1 MNKNRYRVIFNTV
14 RGMLMVVPDIAKSGR
29 AGSARASGLSHTLS
43 SLTGRVGAL
52 CFSLWLAMGVIQP
65 ASAAIVADAQAPGG
79 QRPTIINSASGTPQ
93 INIQTPSAGGVSR
106 NTYSQFDVGKRG
118 AILNNSHKNV
128 QTELGGM
135 VSGNPW
141 LARGEAKVILNEVNS
156 RNPSR
161 LNGFV
166 EVAGQKAQV
175 VIANPSGITCNGCGF
190 INASRGTLTTGQ
202 AQLNNGNLT
211 GFNVE
216 RGEVVVE
223 GAGMDS
229 SRQDYT
235 DIIAR
240 SVKVNASVWA
250 RDLRVTTGRNKVDA
264 AHQQVTKQSD
274 EPATEPRMALDVS
287 SLGGMYAGKIRLVGT
302 ERGVGVRNAG
312 NIGAQAGSVVI
323 TADGRIENSG
333 AIQSRSD
340 LQLAARQG
348 VSNSGTIF
356 SGGKASVTS
365 AADVQNR
372 GSVVARNDVTLQ
384 AGSLNST
391 ASGVL
396 AAGVQDDGR
405 PGESGNLTLTT
416 TGQLRAQGKN
426 LAGGSL
432 SARGQAIDLSGSRT
446 EGKNLTLDARE
457 GDIATRS
464 GTLTAQQQLTAR
476 TGKML
481 NNDGATLTASK
492 LNLQARDLSSQQGQI
507 LQTGRDDLTLSFA
520 GSLNNQGGRI
530 ATNSDNL
537 TLNAAA
543 IDNQSGDITHTGR
556 GTLSITTGNLRG
568 SKGSLRSNGQLTLRG
583 GDVDLDSG
591 TTSARQIDINADSL
605 ANRQGFIASEGDLS
619 LRGAQLANQQGVV
632 RAGKTL
638 RVTADALQNGQGRI
652 VSSDTGHV
660 DARLLDNRNGQL
672 AAQQALTL
680 RGDTLD
686 NRDGGLIQSGAQLD
700 IGAETLLNQN
710 SGEKGGVISQ
720 GDMLIRAGQI
730 NNTQGLML
738 SGNALQLAAG
748 GLNNV
753 AGTLV
758 AQEQLSLDTHSAF
771 NNRAGLLQGGS
782 VLIDSHG
789 EAIDNQSGTLYSLSD
804 LHLHSGAIDNQAGT
818 VGAKGDLTLQ
828 SGEVDNRSGGRIVS
842 EQAASLEMAR
852 LDNRGGEIQ
861 SIGDL
866 LVSAQSMIDNA
877 GGLIR
882 SGANAVLNALQLNNQ
897 DTQGDQ
903 QGIEAASLR
912 INSDDVFNQRGM
924 LLADRQL
931 TISSRGSVDNR
942 QGTISAGEDLLL
954 QSNDLTPESRLRS
967 FRVAQPQSNSL
978 TLENREGVLKA
989 GRSLT
994 IRADRLAGDGQILSL
1009 GDITLVSQQSLNN
1022 RGEMIANGNFNF
1034 TTAGDV
1040 DNSGKLLAGGK
1051 LDLRAPHLLNAATGE
1066 INAGQNW
1073 LTLSGQL
1080 TNYGLIDGKQTL
1092 LKASVLTNTGS
1103 GRIYG
1108 DSVGVQANIFN
1119 NLAENGTAATLA
1131 GRERVDIG
1139 VQTLNNRDHGLI
1151 YSAGDMALGG
1161 ELNADGL
1168 ATGRAGTL
1176 NNHSS
1181 TIESAGNMQ
1190 MAAGEINNVNDRFS
1204 TGLVTVSSEAIT
1216 GYQHSGDTVRWKAS
1230 EPGVFVDRN
1239 SADSL
1244 LNLNTPGNTGSNND
1258 NFYQYDY
1265 TRTVQET
1272 QIAESDPAKIIAGGD
1287 LTINADRVLNDKSQ
1301 IIAGNTLT
1309 INARDL
1315 NNVEVAGQRITTDV
1329 GKVTHYKRIRH
1340 KGGDEQGDSTSDY
1353 TPPDVIETIA
1363 LKPGELVD
1371 HGELSGN
1378 PLSLAPQST
1387 EGTDATTGR
1396 AGGVNAHITG
1406 SMPDIAALLKPGQHF
1421 DVPGSQGENASV
1433 IRIVGPDTRLPDN
1446 SLFRTNPSPGGKYLV
1461 ETDPRFT
1468 QEKQWLSSD
1477 YMQDALTQNSDNVL
1491 KRLGDGYYE
1500 QRLIREQVMNLT
1512 GQRYLDGFTNDEDQY
1527 KALMNNAIAFSQRYH
1542 LTPGVAL
1549 TPEQMGLLTKDIV
1562 WLVNAQVRLPDG
1574 SSQTVLV
1581 PQVYARIQPGDVD
1594 GSGALIAGRN
1604 LNLNLGGGLFNS
1616 GTLAGREVVK
1626 LSAGNIT
1633 NMAGTIKG
1641 ASVDLL
1647 ARADI
1652 NNIGGVIGATD
1663 SLLAR
1668 AGRDIN
1674 TVSTTRS
1681 VSSRNGENQFDR
1693 TTVDSV
1699 AGMYVQ
1705 GDDGRLILQAGRDI
1719 TLTAAQVVNSGENSQ
1734 TVIKAGRDLTLN
1746 TVSTANRDTLVW
1758 DSDNSLKQGNTQ
1770 EIGSEVVSK
1779 GDLSLLAGN
1788 DLHARAATLS
1798 ADVALALTAGHDVTL
1813 TNGENTR
1820 NLDERQKTTGSSGWL
1835 SKSRTTTRDQISRQ
1849 TAQGS
1854 SLNGDTIS
1862 VAAGND
1868 LRVQGS
1874 QIASTGDLSLQ
1885 AGHDLSV
1892 TGATERNSEQHL
1904 AQEKKSG
1911 FSGTGGIGFSYG
1923 KQSLKTTDTAQ
1934 ETTSQ
1939 SSTVGSVNGSVSL
1952 TAGNRLDING
1962 SDLIAGK
1969 NLTLD
1974 GREVSI
1980 TAAENQSS
1988 QTHRVEQKTS
1998 GLTLALS
2005 GTAGSAL
2012 NTAAQTVQEAKSAD
2026 SGRLAALQG
2035 TKAALSGVQAVQAGR
2050 LAEAQGDS
2058 PENNNAIGVSLSYGS
2073 QSSTSTQRSEQRTAQ
2088 GSSLTAG
2095 DNLSVVARGSGV
2107 KGHGGD
2113 LTVQGS
2119 QLQAGRDL
2127 LLSANRDL
2135 NLLSAAN
2142 TSSLEGKN
2150 ESHGGTAGIGIGA
2163 GQGGWGISV
2172 SASANKAKGSEQGSG
2187 VTHTETQVSAG
2198 REVTLVSGHDTTLQ
2212 GAQVS
2217 GEKIRADVARNL
2229 TLTSEQDSDRY
2240 DSKQQSASAGG
2251 SFTFGS
2257 MTGSA
2262 NVNLSRDKM
2271 HSTWQSVEEQTGLF
2285 AGKGGFDVTAGGH
2298 TQLNGAVIGS
2308 TATADKNRLETG
2320 TLGWRDIENRADY
2333 KVEHQSAGVST
2344 GGSIGGQFAGNMAN
2358 GLLTGAN
2365 HSGSGSSLTKA
2376 AVSGGALVIR
2386 DGDKQSQDVS
2396 GLSRDAA
2403 HANQTLSPIFDKER
2417 EQNRLQAAQL
2427 IGEIGNQAADIARTE
2442 GQIAGERAKRDPAA
2456 LQAAKAALAGKG
2468 NLTPAAG
2475 EIAEQAY
2482 KTAAAP
2488 FGTGSALQQ
2497 GIQAATAA
2505 VQGLA
2510 GGSLTQAV
2518 TGVAAPYLAEVIH
2531 NQTLNADGSVNVQAN
2546 LMAHAVVGAVTA
2558 YAAGNSALSGA
2569 SGAAMGEYIAQQ
2581 MYPGTDRSDL
2591 TETQRQTISA
2601 LGTLAA
2607 GLAGGVAGDSTAGA
2621 VAAAQAGRNA
2631 VEYNH
2636 LSPAQQKSR
2645 SEELTACGSDSSC
2658 KASVREHYAKEYDK
2672 VQAQINTCSTA
2683 AECVAVAKEMKQ
2695 WQAESS
2701 ARSDELAAK
2710 ARNEGMDSLTP
2721 AEKQEWVNL
2730 RGAQS
2735 NFDGSINTL
2744 IYRAQM
2750 FGGSEETTTEL
2761 VNIFGH
2767 AAIANAAG
2775 AATGISKATGGKY
2788 TPNADAVGNM
2798 GEFFKQSGFGSQ
2810 MKESAQK
2817 TSQIFQGQSVYQ
2829 AKGAVG
2835 DYIAKG
2841 DKYYLDGLHKDHI
2854 EVFDSKGKVKAVL
2867 NIDGSFNDAKTKA
2880 ARAEG
2885 RRIPK

>member
-128 QTELGGM
+128 QTGLGGM

-432 SARGQAIDLSGSRT
+432 SARGQTIDLSGSRT

-1103 GRIYG
+1103 GRLYG

-1216 GYQHSGDTVRWKAS
+1216 GYQHSGDTVRWKAG

-1378 PLSLAPQST
+1378 PLSLVPQST

-1512 GQRYLDGFTNDEDQY
+1512 GQRYLGGFTNDEDQY

-1813 TNGENTR
+1813 TNGENIR
-1820 NLDERQKTTGSSGWL
+1820 DLDERQKTTGSGGWL
-1835 SKSRTTTRDQISRQ
+1835 SKSTTTTRDQISRQ

-1939 SSTVGSVNGSVSL
+1939 GSTVGSVNGSVSL

-2365 HSGSGSSLTKA
+2365 HSGSGSSLTNA

-2569 SGAAMGEYIAQQ
+2569 SGAAMGEYIAQR